1 MASQKPTET
10 TESSKPVDQPTSTA
24 LPVDILTK
32 YKTAAEIASK
42 ALKLVISKAVKG
54 SNLLSLCQEG
64 DTSIEEGCASVYN
77 KDKKNPTKKG
87 IAFPC
92 TISINNVLC
101 HFTPLPTDAGA
112 TQELQ
117 DGDVVKIMLGSHIDG
132 YASIIAETVVVGASA
147 TAAVT
152 GPKADLLAA
161 AYNATEL
168 ALRLVKPG
176 AKNWD
181 VTDGVQKLL
190 KEYNGSI
197 KGMEGMVSHQHDQS
211 VIDGKKTINLFPT
224 TEQHRDKDSTFVF
237 EEGDVFGLDVLLT
250 TGGDTKSKA
259 HGDRTSIFQKTTSS
273 YQLKMKTSRA
283 TYGEIVK
290 KAGAFPFTL
299 RKLEDQT
306 KARMGVKECVQH
318 GLLKEFEVTT
328 TSDSKDFTAQ
338 YFVTFVVTKNG
349 ASRITPQPHFYT
361 GQLSEVVKSEVKV
374 QDEEL
379 SAILARGLKPK
390 KVKKQTN
397 GEAKEVST

>member
-1 MASQKPTET
+1 MTSETVKPA
-10 TESSKPVDQPTSTA
+10 TESKTAEPTSTA
-24 LPVDILTK
+24 LPADTLTK
-32 YKTAAEIASK
+32 YKTAAEIGSK
-42 ALKLVISKAVKG
+42 ALQLVISKAVPG
-54 SNLLSLCQEG
+54 SNLLALCQEA
-64 DTSIEEGCASVYN
+64 DKSIEESCALVYN

-92 TISINNVLC
+92 TLSINNVVC
-101 HFTPLPTDAGA
+101 HFTPLPTDPGA
-112 TQELQ
+112 KQELQ
-117 DGDVVKIMLGSHIDG
+117 EGDVVKIMLGAHIDG
-132 YASIIAETVVVGASA
+132 YASIIGETIIVGASA

-152 GPKADLLAA
+152 GVKADLLAA

-176 AKNWD
+176 VKNWD

-190 KEYNGSI
+190 KAYGGSI
-197 KGMEGMVSHQHDQS
+197 KGMEGMVSHQHEQN

-224 TEQHRDKDSTFVF
+224 TEQHRDKDSTFMF

-250 TGGDTKSKA
+250 TGVDTKSKS
-259 HGDRTSIFQKTTSS
+259 HGDRTSIYQKTTST

-299 RKLEDQT
+299 RTLEDQT
-306 KARMGVKECVQH
+306 KSRMGVKECVQH
-318 GLLKEFEVTT
+318 GLLKEFDVST

-338 YFVTFVVTKNG
+338 YFVTFVVTKTG
-349 ASRITPQPHFYT
+349 ASRITPVPTFYT
-361 GQLSEVVKSEVKV
+361 GNSSELVKSEVKV

-379 SAILARGLKPK
+379 AALLARGLKPK
-390 KVKKQTN
+390 KFKKQTN
-397 GEAKEVST
+397 GETKEA